1 MMLHIDKN
9 AFFNVYLFMTNQDKF
24 GIFKTSF
31 FLHDRMQQKYIEKS
45 TVQNS

>member
-1 MMLHIDKN
+1 MMQHIKN
-9 AFFNVYLFMTNQDKF
+9 AFLNVYLFMTNQDKF